1 MEPQT
6 KVCPLCTGPLPISR
20 FGLCRARS
28 DGRNL
33 YCMSCIRQKVS
44 NQRKDLKE
52 YKAAQKRAEE
62 QRRALGLQTESIKSY
77 RKLTPVEKVK
87 EAIQNGARTQAQIR
101 AETRLHIDVIGDA
114 LANLLLWSN
123 EIKTQVVEGR
133 RVYVVNTIREQPQV
147 QQSTVQFFDIAR
159 KLGAPVVKGE
169 KSIRRVA

>member
-1 MEPQT
+1 
-6 KVCPLCTGPLPISR
+6 
-20 FGLCRARS
+20 
-28 DGRNL
+28 
-33 YCMSCIRQKVS
+33 MSCIRLKVS
-44 NQRKDLKE
+44 NQRKALKE
-52 YKAAQKRAEE
+52 YKAAQKRVED
-62 QRRALGLQTESIKSY
+62 QRRALGLQSEPIKLN

-87 EAIQNGARTQAQIR
+87 EAIQNGARTQKEIKG
-101 AETRLHIDVIGDA
+101 ETGLHIDVIGDA

-123 EIKTQVVEGR
+123 EIRTQVVEGR